1 VARLAR
7 TFGALATLTVTGALL
22 SACGSSGAVADA
34 RRSCVDVK
42 AALVLHE
49 RSVQPGL
56 SSGQV
61 NILNAKAVSE
71 LLKATPL
78 AAAATSLDGSWN
90 PLMTTINEAE
100 RVPLANLVPS
110 LTRLC
115 KVADSSTP
123 YLGS

>member
-1 VARLAR
+1 M
-7 TFGALATLTVTGALL
+7 L
-22 SACGSSGAVADA
+22 SACGSSGAIADA

-42 AALVLHE
+42 AALVLHQ

-56 SSGQV
+56 SAGQV
-61 NILNAKAVSE
+61 SILNAKAVSK
-71 LLKATPL
+71 LLKATPS
-78 AAAATSLDGSWN
+78 AAAATSIDGSWN

-100 RVPLANLVPS
+100 RVPLTNLVAS